1 MSRVARSLIATAL
14 LSATVAQAA
23 LVSFRIDSLTL
34 NQVTAV
40 EVNSRTG
47 DDRGG
52 IAMSGG
58 NVLLNGDN
66 RLASFNANSL
76 AYTGDA
82 GRVMDGVFTDISTG
96 KAYTLG
102 VSASTPYA
110 YNGSSTNIT
119 HLIELN
125 ALGQPTAN
133 NVALG
138 TTFQISPNGSNQVGV
153 YAGWGSVIV
162 RDASG
167 QLRKVSI
174 DTGAVANLGTAAVT
188 NAMYSE
194 NWAHWGVAEYFGGE
208 DYITYAQY
216 YNSASATILRK
227 RVTDGATST
236 VATLSALSDLANFI
250 VDPTTNRWYFHYEGT
265 GAAGSRDETLAFA
278 NASFTVQTTDAKLP
292 EPGSLA
298 LVSAALLGLGLRTRR
313 QKR

>member
-1 MSRVARSLIATAL
+1 MSRLARSLIATAL
-14 LSATVAQAA
+14 LSATAAQAA

-40 EVNSRTG
+40 EVNTRTG

-58 NVLLNGDN
+58 NVLLNGDA
-66 RLASFNANSL
+66 RLAGFNANSL

-125 ALGQPTAN
+125 ALGQPTGN

-138 TTFQISPNGSNQVGV
+138 TTFQISPNGSSRVGV

-162 RDASG
+162 RDAAG

-208 DYITYAQY
+208 DYITYAQD
-216 YNSASATILRK
+216 YNGSSSNILRK
-227 RVTDGATST
+227 RVSDGATST
-236 VATLSALSDLANFI
+236 VATLALLGDLANFI
-250 VDPTTNRWYFHYEGT
+250 VDPTTNRWYFHYEGP